1 MTGRFIVVDGPSGV
15 GKTTTV
21 ALLANLVTADG
32 WEVHRTKEPSHTTL
46 GETARHGTDEYR
58 GLTLACLVAADRYH
72 HLETEIR
79 PALAA
84 GKVVICDRYLA
95 TSLVLQRLDGVD
107 GPFIWAINQHIERPD
122 LTIILTGD
130 PVRSRARAAAR
141 GIHSRFHRGGPEA
154 GRQERERYDQVAK
167 ELTDAGFPIHRHEI
181 GEQKPQEVAAE
192 LLLRVRATLT
202 ATGAQLPTGN
212 AARSNES

>member
-1 MTGRFIVVDGPSGV
+1 MTGRFIVIDGPSGV

-21 ALLANLVTADG
+21 ALLASLVAADG

-72 HLETEIR
+72 HLDTEIR
-79 PALAA
+79 PAITA

-107 GPFIWAINQHIERPD
+107 GAYIWALNQHIDRPH

-154 GRQERERYDQVAK
+154 GYHERERYDQVAE
-167 ELTDAGFPIHRHEI
+167 ELAEAGFPVHLHDV
-181 GEQKPQEVAAE
+181 GEQQPEEVAAA
-192 LLLRVRATLT
+192 LLSPVRALLT
-202 ATGAQLPTGN
+202 VAGTQPPTGN
-212 AARSNES
+212 AARISES